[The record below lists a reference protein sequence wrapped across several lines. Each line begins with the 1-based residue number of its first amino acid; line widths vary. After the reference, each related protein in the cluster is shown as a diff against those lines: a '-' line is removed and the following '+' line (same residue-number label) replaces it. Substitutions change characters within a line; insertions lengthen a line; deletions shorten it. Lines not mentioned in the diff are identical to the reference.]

1 MNKKTILKIA
11 VVLIVGATLGWFARG
26 LLGGGG
32 GAPSTMGH
40 GGMPPASVMVQRI
53 TEQSLQ
59 PVDEY
64 IAAIEPI
71 QDVMI
76 RTEVPGYIKEV
87 HFTEGALV
95 QEGDLLL
102 TIDPA
107 QYQAT
112 VDAAEAD
119 WSRSKKLYD
128 RMKSA
133 DARSISMSDLE
144 TAESDLLR
152 AAATLNL
159 AQIDLGYTKI
169 KAPIRGR
176 IGAAKMTKGNYVTSS
191 SGELARIVQVDPIRV
206 VFSLTDRDY
215 LSFRQQ
221 ELSGSAELRVAQTRL
236 PDGTVL
242 PTLGKKDFDD
252 NAINPMTGTI
262 AVRYL
267 FENQDGLLVP
277 GGYVTALIRNSS
289 PEMGIRIPQKAVL
302 MDQQGSYVLT
312 VDAAGTV
319 AVARIVSGI
328 QLGPD
333 VVVLSGLEPDEQI
346 IVDGLQKAQ
355 PGATVH
361 VMNLEAGQ

>member
-1 MNKKTILKIA
+1 MNKKAILKTSGIC
-11 VVLIVGATLGWFARG
+11 VVSLIVGWFARG

-32 GAPSTMGH
+32 GAPPMMGQ
-40 GGMPPASVMVQRI
+40 MPPASVMAQRI
-53 TEQSLQ
+53 TEQRIQ
-59 PVDEY
+59 PIDEY

-76 RTEVPGYIKEV
+76 RAEVPGTIKEV

-95 QEGDLLL
+95 EEGDLLF

-112 VDAAEAD
+112 VDAAKAD
-119 WSRSKKLYD
+119 WSRAKKLYD

-133 DARSISMSDLE
+133 DVRSISKSDLE

-152 AAATLNL
+152 AEATLNR
-159 AQIDLGYTKI
+159 AQIDLDYTAV

-191 SGELARIVQVDPIRV
+191 SGALARIVQVDPIRV

-215 LSFRQQ
+215 LAFRKL
-221 ELSGSAELRVAQTRL
+221 ELSGSTESRVAQTRL

-252 NAINPMTGTI
+252 NAINPETGTI

-267 FENQDGLLVP
+267 FENPDGLLIP
-277 GGYVTALIRNSS
+277 GGYVTALLRNST

-319 AVARIVSGI
+319 AVSRIVSGI
-328 QLGPD
+328 QLGAD
-333 VVVLSGLEPDEQI
+333 VVVLSGLESGELV

-361 VMNLEAGQ
+361 VANLEEAQ